1 MGFCWIALAWMMSST
16 GCAALRDYT
25 GDLIKD
31 QGMKLLA
38 KQIEKQEKKMEE
50 KLSELGLENKKIKE
64 NAEDLARALTGEHK
78 DPQAAIVALKKGLE
92 DSKNRDGELEWYGIL
107 AGFAYLVKQF
117 LWEKRTE
124 NKIKKVV
131 NGGGGSTT

>member
-1 MGFCWIALAWMMSST
+1 
-16 GCAALRDYT
+16 
-25 GDLIKD
+25 
-31 QGMKLLA
+31 MKLLA

-50 KLSELGLENKKIKE
+50 KLSELGLENKKIQE